1 MTRGQII
8 RHNGWQTI
16 VSLDQALHCLGGLLA
31 ALLLGC
37 VPGSVRPVVLP
48 VVWADET
55 LSSRCWR
62 WRLDGVRSWPCR
74 LVDGLFWWDR
84 ERRGAVVVRHCELS
98 WESERD
104 GRQLP
109 PELRQEGT
117 HGEGSGK
124 PSAGA

>member
-1 MTRGQII
+1 MTGWEII

-31 ALLLGC
+31 ALLLAC
-37 VPGSVRPVVLP
+37 IRDADLP

-62 WRLDGVRSWPCR
+62 WHLYGVRSWPCR
-74 LVDGLFWWDR
+74 LVNMLFWWQKN
-84 ERRGAVVVRHCELS
+84 HCRS
-98 WESERD
+98 AYESERE

-109 PELRQEGT
+109 PEMRGV
-117 HGEGSGK
+117 
-124 PSAGA
+124 

>member
-1 MTRGQII
+1 MMTRGKIL
-8 RHNGWQTI
+8 RHNAWQAV
-16 VSLDQALHCLGGLLA
+16 VSIDQALHCLGGLLA
-31 ALLLGC
+31 ALLLAC
-37 VPGSVRPVVLP
+37 MPGSVRPVVLP

-62 WRLDGVRSWPCR
+62 WRLDGVRSWPSR
-74 LVDGLFWWDR
+74 LVDGLFFWDQ

-109 PELRQEGT
+109 PELRQEVG
-117 HGEGSGK
+117 HGQG
-124 PSAGA
+124 

>member
-16 VSLDQALHCLGGLLA
+16 VSLDQALHCFGGLLTS
-31 ALLLGC
+31 LLLLC
-37 VPGSVRPVVLP
+37 IRDASLP

-74 LVDGLFWWDR
+74 LVDMLFWWQKN
-84 ERRGAVVVRHCELS
+84 HCRS
-98 WESERD
+98 AYESERE

-109 PELRQEGT
+109 PEMRGV
-117 HGEGSGK
+117 
-124 PSAGA
+124 

>member
-1 MTRGQII
+1 MTRGRII

-16 VSLDQALHCLGGLLA
+16 VSLDQTLHCLGGLLSS
-31 ALLLGC
+31 LLLAC
-37 VPGSVRPVVLP
+37 IRNAALP

-55 LSSRCWR
+55 LSSRC
-62 WRLDGVRSWPCR
+62 GVRSWPCR
-74 LVDGLFWWDR
+74 LVDMLFWWDAEQR
-84 ERRGAVVVRHCELS
+84 DGRTVRHCELS

-117 HGEGSGK
+117 HGEGSGE

>member
-31 ALLLGC
+31 ALLLAC
-37 VPGSVRPVVLP
+37 IRDAALP
-48 VVWADET
+48 VVWTDET

-62 WRLDGVRSWPCR
+62 WRLDGVRSWPSR
-74 LVDGLFWWDR
+74 LVDWLFFWDR
-84 ERRGAVVVRHCELS
+84 ERRDGRTVRHCELS

-109 PELRQEGT
+109 PELRTER
-117 HGEGSGK
+117 
-124 PSAGA
+124 